1 MKRNEY
7 IKVSQVLDSQ
17 TSNLLYEYIKTTVQR
32 YEKLKEVLSTTDIED
47 KLQEVLLEEKPAIGL
62 WGGEYTTPSMGFAKY
77 GGLLTDTLMV
87 VLKSTIE
94 RETNLKLI
102 PTYSFFRLYRKGDSL
117 PKHNDRPQ
125 CEISVSLCVGW
136 KGEQQWP
143 LFLEGNPILLD
154 VGDLAIYRGV
164 EAEHWRD
171 PLEGEEQAQIFLH
184 YNDID
189 GPYGET
195 NLYDGRP
202 FIGWPRGIIKDEN
215 TK

>member
-1 MKRNEY
+1 MKKNEY
-7 IKVSQVLDSQ
+7 IKVPKVLDSQ

-32 YEKLKEVLSTTDIED
+32 YEKLKEVLSKTDIED
-47 KLQEVLLEEKPAIGL
+47 RLEEVMLEEKP
-62 WGGEYTTPSMGFAKY
+62 TMGFAKY
-77 GGLLTDTLMV
+77 GGLLTDTLML
-87 VLKSTIE
+87 VLKPIIE

-117 PKHNDRPQ
+117 PKHNDRPS

-136 KGEQQWP
+136 EGEKQWP
-143 LFLEGNPILLD
+143 LFLEGNPILLE

-164 EAEHWRD
+164 EAEHWRE
-171 PLEGEEQAQIFLH
+171 PLEGVQQAQIFLH

-202 FIGWPRGIIKDEN
+202 FIGWPRGLIYDEN

>member
-1 MKRNEY
+1 MKKNEY
-7 IKVSQVLDSQ
+7 IKVPKVLDSQ

-32 YEKLKEVLSTTDIED
+32 YEKLKEVLSKTDIED
-47 KLQEVLLEEKPAIGL
+47 RLEEVMLEEKP
-62 WGGEYTTPSMGFAKY
+62 TMGFAKY
-77 GGLLTDTLMV
+77 GGLLTDTLML
-87 VLKSTIE
+87 VLKPIIE

-117 PKHNDRPQ
+117 PKHNDRPS

-136 KGEQQWP
+136 EGEKQWP
-143 LFLEGNPILLD
+143 LFLEGNPILLE

-164 EAEHWRD
+164 ETEHWRD
-171 PLEGEEQAQIFLH
+171 PLEGEIQAQIFLH
-184 YNDID
+184 YNDRD

-202 FIGWPRGIIKDEN
+202 FIGWRRGLIYDEN
-215 TK
+215 TKQES

>member
-1 MKRNEY
+1 MKKNEY
-7 IKVSQVLDSQ
+7 IKVPKVLDSQ

-32 YEKLKEVLSTTDIED
+32 YDKLKEVLSKTDIED
-47 KLQEVLLEEKPAIGL
+47 RLEEVMLEEKP
-62 WGGEYTTPSMGFAKY
+62 TMGFAKY
-77 GGLLTDTLMV
+77 GGLLTDTLML
-87 VLKSTIE
+87 VLKPIIE

-117 PKHNDRPQ
+117 PKHNDRPS

-136 KGEQQWP
+136 EGEKQWP
-143 LFLEGNPILLD
+143 LFLEGNPILLE

-164 EAEHWRD
+164 ETEHWRD
-171 PLEGEEQAQIFLH
+171 PLEGEIQAQIFLH
-184 YNDID
+184 YNDRD

-202 FIGWPRGIIKDEN
+202 FIGWRRGLIYNEN
-215 TK
+215 TKQES

>member
-1 MKRNEY
+1 MKKNEY
-7 IKVSQVLDSQ
+7 IKVPKVLDSQ

-32 YEKLKEVLSTTDIED
+32 YEKLKEVLSKTDIED
-47 KLQEVLLEEKPAIGL
+47 RLEEVMLEEKP
-62 WGGEYTTPSMGFAKY
+62 TMGFAKY
-77 GGLLTDTLMV
+77 GGLLTDTLML
-87 VLKSTIE
+87 VLKPIIE

-117 PKHNDRPQ
+117 PKHNDRPS

-136 KGEQQWP
+136 EGEKQWP
-143 LFLEGNPILLD
+143 LFLEGNPILLE

-164 EAEHWRD
+164 ETEHWRD
-171 PLEGEEQAQIFLH
+171 PLEGEIQAQIFLH
-184 YNDID
+184 YNDRD

-202 FIGWPRGIIKDEN
+202 FIGWRRGLIYNEN
-215 TK
+215 TKQES

>member
-1 MKRNEY
+1 MKKNEY
-7 IKVSQVLDSQ
+7 IKVPKVLDSQ

-32 YEKLKEVLSTTDIED
+32 YDKLKEVLSKTDIED
-47 KLQEVLLEEKPAIGL
+47 RLQEVMLEEKP
-62 WGGEYTTPSMGFAKY
+62 TMGFAKY
-77 GGLLTDTLMV
+77 GGLLTDTLML
-87 VLKSTIE
+87 VLKPIIE

-117 PKHNDRPQ
+117 PKHNDRPS

-136 KGEQQWP
+136 EGEKQWP
-143 LFLEGNPILLD
+143 LFLEGNPILLE

-164 EAEHWRD
+164 ETEHWRD
-171 PLEGEEQAQIFLH
+171 PLEGEIQAQIFLH
-184 YNDID
+184 YNDRD

-202 FIGWPRGIIKDEN
+202 FIGWRRGLIYNEN
-215 TK
+215 TKQES

>member
-1 MKRNEY
+1 MKKNEY
-7 IKVSQVLDSQ
+7 IKVPKVLDSQ

-32 YEKLKEVLSTTDIED
+32 YEKLKEVLSKTDIED
-47 KLQEVLLEEKPAIGL
+47 RLQEVMLEEKP
-62 WGGEYTTPSMGFAKY
+62 TMGFAKY
-77 GGLLTDTLMV
+77 GGLLTDTLML
-87 VLKSTIE
+87 VLKPIIE

-117 PKHNDRPQ
+117 PKHNDRPS

-136 KGEQQWP
+136 EGEKQWP
-143 LFLEGNPILLD
+143 LFLEGNPILLE

-164 EAEHWRD
+164 EAEHWRE
-171 PLEGEEQAQIFLH
+171 PLEGVQQAQIFLH

-202 FIGWPRGIIKDEN
+202 FIGWRRRLIYDEN
-215 TK
+215 TKQES

>member
-1 MKRNEY
+1 MKKNEY
-7 IKVSQVLDSQ
+7 IKVPKVLDSQ

-32 YEKLKEVLSTTDIED
+32 YEKLKEVLSKTDIED
-47 KLQEVLLEEKPAIGL
+47 RLEEVMLEEKP
-62 WGGEYTTPSMGFAKY
+62 TMGFAKY
-77 GGLLTDTLMV
+77 GGLLTDTLML
-87 VLKSTIE
+87 VLKPIIE

-117 PKHNDRPQ
+117 PKHNDRPS

-136 KGEQQWP
+136 EGEKQWP
-143 LFLEGNPILLD
+143 LFLEGNPILLE

-164 EAEHWRD
+164 ETEHWRD
-171 PLEGEEQAQIFLH
+171 PLEGEIQAQIFLH
-184 YNDID
+184 YNDRD

-202 FIGWPRGIIKDEN
+202 FIGWRRGLIYDEN

>member
-1 MKRNEY
+1 MKKNEY
-7 IKVSQVLDSQ
+7 IKVPKVLDSQ

-32 YEKLKEVLSTTDIED
+32 YEKLKEVLSKTDIED
-47 KLQEVLLEEKPAIGL
+47 RLQEVMLEEKP
-62 WGGEYTTPSMGFAKY
+62 TMGFAKY
-77 GGLLTDTLMV
+77 GGLLTDTLML
-87 VLKSTIE
+87 VLKPIIE

-117 PKHNDRPQ
+117 PKHNDRPS

-136 KGEQQWP
+136 EGEKQWP
-143 LFLEGNPILLD
+143 LFLEGNPILLE

-164 EAEHWRD
+164 ETEHWRD
-171 PLEGEEQAQIFLH
+171 PLEGEIQAQIFLH
-184 YNDID
+184 YNDRD

-202 FIGWPRGIIKDEN
+202 FIGWRRGLIYNEN
-215 TK
+215 TKQES

>member
-1 MKRNEY
+1 MKKNEY
-7 IKVSQVLDSQ
+7 IKVPKVLDSQ

-32 YEKLKEVLSTTDIED
+32 YEKLKEVLSKTDIED
-47 KLQEVLLEEKPAIGL
+47 RLEEVMLEEKP
-62 WGGEYTTPSMGFAKY
+62 TMGFAKY
-77 GGLLTDTLMV
+77 GGLLTDTLML
-87 VLKSTIE
+87 VLKPIIE

-117 PKHNDRPQ
+117 PKHNDRPS

-136 KGEQQWP
+136 EGEKQWP
-143 LFLEGNPILLD
+143 LFLEGNPILLE

-164 EAEHWRD
+164 EAEHWRE
-171 PLEGEEQAQIFLH
+171 PLEGVQQAQIFLH

>member
-1 MKRNEY
+1 MKKNEY
-7 IKVSQVLDSQ
+7 IKVPKVLDSQ

-32 YEKLKEVLSTTDIED
+32 YDKLKEVLSKTDIED
-47 KLQEVLLEEKPAIGL
+47 RLEEVMLEEKP
-62 WGGEYTTPSMGFAKY
+62 TMGFAKY
-77 GGLLTDTLMV
+77 GGLLTDTLML
-87 VLKSTIE
+87 VLKPIIE

-117 PKHNDRPQ
+117 PKHNDRPS

-136 KGEQQWP
+136 EGEKQWP
-143 LFLEGNPILLD
+143 LFLEGNPILLE

-164 EAEHWRD
+164 EAEHWRE
-171 PLEGEEQAQIFLH
+171 PLEGVQQAQIFLH
-184 YNDID
+184 YNDRD

-202 FIGWPRGIIKDEN
+202 FIGWRRGLIYDEN
-215 TK
+215 TKQES